1 MTQDR
6 KLLIPVKKGNPI
18 ENSRKMEVCDNWQSG
33 ALEKHWSVKRLGGSS
48 PSTSAMSTF
57 EYKNGQIVC
66 KKCGSKNVS
75 IKAGM
80 MVDRA
85 WCNDCNNEDY
95 I

>member
-1 MTQDR
+1 
-6 KLLIPVKKGNPI
+6 
-18 ENSRKMEVCDNWQSG
+18 
-33 ALEKHWSVKRLGGSS
+33 
-48 PSTSAMSTF
+48 MSTF
-57 EYKNGQIVC
+57 ELKDGQIVC

-75 IKAGM
+75 IKSGM

>member
-1 MTQDR
+1 
-6 KLLIPVKKGNPI
+6 
-18 ENSRKMEVCDNWQSG
+18 
-33 ALEKHWSVKRLGGSS
+33 
-48 PSTSAMSTF
+48 MSTF
-57 EYKNGQIVC
+57 ELKNGQIVC

-85 WCNDCNNEDY
+85 ICHECGNEDY

>member
-1 MTQDR
+1 MSSI
-6 KLLIPVKKGNPI
+6 LIPGTYGSLAELVESTCLENKK
-18 ENSRKMEVCDNWQSG
+18 
-33 ALEKHWSVKRLGGSS
+33 SVKRFTGSN
-48 PSTSAMSTF
+48 PVTSSMSTF
-57 EYKNGQIVC
+57 ELKDGQIVC

-95 I
+95 L

>member
-1 MTQDR
+1 
-6 KLLIPVKKGNPI
+6 
-18 ENSRKMEVCDNWQSG
+18 
-33 ALEKHWSVKRLGGSS
+33 
-48 PSTSAMSTF
+48 MSTF
-57 EYKNGQIVC
+57 ELKDGQIVC

-75 IKAGM
+75 IKVGM

>member
-1 MTQDR
+1 MVESVCLENR
-6 KLLIPVKKGNPI
+6 RSVIRSVGSNPI
-18 ENSRKMEVCDNWQSG
+18 
-33 ALEKHWSVKRLGGSS
+33 ASS
-48 PSTSAMSTF
+48 MSTF
-57 EYKNGQIVC
+57 ELKNGQIVC

-85 WCNDCNNEDY
+85 WCNNCNNEDY